1 MARHQIKG
9 SIYPLQPQ
17 VDKKQMVIGSVQTGG
32 QVLFKRGDKMS
43 FSEKLQKLRKDKG
56 LSQEQLAELL
66 NVSRQAVSKWESGQ
80 TYPEIDKL
88 IKLSDLFNVTLDELV
103 RDRNTENNSN
113 IQDGNKESDEY
124 RESDEEDDDDDWIS
138 VGGFTIGVAIGLITG
153 DFMWMAGGGFLG
165 IGISYIIK
173 GVKRKV

>member
-1 MARHQIKG
+1 
-9 SIYPLQPQ
+9 
-17 VDKKQMVIGSVQTGG
+17 
-32 QVLFKRGDKMS
+32 MS

-66 NVSRQAVSKWESGQ
+66 DVSRQAVSKWESGQ

-113 IQDGNKESDEY
+113 IEGENK
-124 RESDEEDDDDDWIS
+124 ESDEEDDEYDEIDEKVES
-138 VGGFTIGVAIGLITG
+138 LMVGGFVVGTAIGLITDNFIWG
-153 DFMWMAGGGFLG
+153 TVGAFMTLGF
-165 IGISYIIK
+165 SYIIK
-173 GVKRKV
+173 GINK